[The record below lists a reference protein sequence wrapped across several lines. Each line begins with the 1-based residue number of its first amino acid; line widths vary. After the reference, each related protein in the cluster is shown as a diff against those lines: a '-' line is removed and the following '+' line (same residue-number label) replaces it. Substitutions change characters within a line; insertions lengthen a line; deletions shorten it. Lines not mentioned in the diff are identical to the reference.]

1 MPEWIANP
9 SWYIV
14 LVLAL
19 VGAGLLWQG
28 NIRQK
33 KNLKLAGLGVAVLA
47 MIIGAMS
54 YFLESP
60 TEIVTRKTKE
70 LARSVDT
77 RDWSAFEKLL
87 DPKVRFWTYNGRDA
101 MVAGASKSAE
111 QVGVKNITVSGVGV
125 KHEPGVYIVDFSAV
139 ADVDVTGRRFPTN
152 WRFYWSDKDYL
163 LYRID
168 YVPNPQ
174 FGEDAIFSRLVP
186 GTR

>member
-9 SWYIV
+9 SWYILLIPV
-14 LVLAL
+14 LLA
-19 VGAGLLWQG
+19 GGLLWQG

-33 KNLKLAGLGVAVLA
+33 RNLKLAGASALIVAIALA
-47 MIIGAMS
+47 SLS
-54 YFLESP
+54 YFSESP
-60 TEIVTRKTKE
+60 TEIVTRKTRE
-70 LARSVDT
+70 IAHSVDT

-111 QVGVKNITVSGVGV
+111 QVGVKNITVSGVV
-125 KHEPGVYIVDFSAV
+125 VQHDPGVYIVDFAAS
-139 ADVDVTGRRFPTN
+139 ADVDVTGRRIPTN

-174 FGEDAIFSRLVP
+174 FGEDVIFSRLVP
-186 GTR
+186 AGR